1 MKQYLIAHDL
11 GTSGDKA
18 TLFHL
23 DGRLLHSVT
32 HSYPTHFFNGNWAEQ
47 NPLDWWESFCAT
59 NRQLLAGRDAGQVA
73 AVAFSGQM
81 MGCVLVDAQGL
92 PVRHALI
99 WADLRA
105 TEQARRFEEAVGA
118 DDFYRITGHRASASY
133 SLAKLLWVRDHEPEA
148 FRRAHRMLNAKDYLV
163 YRLTGRFVTDYSDA
177 SGTNLFD
184 LNRMDWSDAILGAT
198 GVDRALLPELHPS
211 TDVIGEVTAGI
222 AAETGLAPGTAIVL
236 GAGDGVCASTGAASV
251 SPGVTYNYLGS
262 SSWIAYTAP
271 APVFDPQMRTFTWA
285 HMVPGAYC
293 PTGTMQ
299 AAGNSFTFVKQMLCD
314 GLEQRAQA
322 CGGSVYA
329 EINEL
334 LKDSPVGSRG
344 LLFLPY
350 LLGERSPRWNPLA
363 RGAYLGLTMEHT
375 RADLLHAAV
384 EGIALN
390 LCVILDIFRREQSV
404 GPLHLIGGL
413 AQSDSICRVLAD
425 VFGIDV
431 VRMNHLE
438 EATSMGAAVCGG
450 VGVGALS
457 DFSCVH
463 RFIQPEQTLP
473 FDPETH
479 GRYAPV
485 KALFEQAYEAMLPLY
500 PKLAAL

>member
-18 TLFHL
+18 TLFDL

-32 HSYPTHFFNGNWAEQ
+32 HAYPTHFFNGNWAEQ
-47 NPLDWWESFCAT
+47 NPLDWWEAFCAG
-59 NRQLLAGRDAGQVA
+59 NQQLLAGRDATQVA
-73 AVAFSGQM
+73 AVSFSGQM

-92 PVRHALI
+92 PVRPAII

-105 TEQARRFEEAVGA
+105 THQAERFESAIGA
-118 DDFYRITGHRASASY
+118 NAFYRITGHRASASY
-133 SLAKLLWVRDHEPEA
+133 SLAKLLWVRDHEPDV
-148 FRRAHRMLNAKDYLV
+148 FQRAHRMLNAKDYLV

-177 SGTNLFD
+177 SGTNAFD
-184 LNRMDWSDAILGAT
+184 LTGMDWSSAILEAAGI
-198 GVDRALLPELHPS
+198 DRALLPELHPS
-211 TDVIGEVTAGI
+211 TDVVGEATART
-222 AAETGLAPGTAIVL
+222 AAETGLAPGTPIVL

-251 SPGVTYNYLGS
+251 SPGVAYNYLGS

-314 GLEQRAQA
+314 GLAMRAQA
-322 CGGSVYA
+322 AGGSVYA
-329 EINEL
+329 EMNEL
-334 LKDSPVGSRG
+334 IKASPVGSRG
-344 LLFLPY
+344 LLFMPY

-375 RADLLHAAV
+375 RADMLHAAV

-390 LCVILDIFRREQSV
+390 LCIILDIFRREQSI

-450 VGVGALS
+450 VGVGALAGFDS
-457 DFSCVH
+457 VH
-463 RFIQPEQTLP
+463 RFIQPEQTVP
-473 FDPETH
+473 FAAETH
-479 GRYAPV
+479 DRYTAV
-485 KALFEQAYEAMLPLY
+485 KAVFEQAYEALLPLF